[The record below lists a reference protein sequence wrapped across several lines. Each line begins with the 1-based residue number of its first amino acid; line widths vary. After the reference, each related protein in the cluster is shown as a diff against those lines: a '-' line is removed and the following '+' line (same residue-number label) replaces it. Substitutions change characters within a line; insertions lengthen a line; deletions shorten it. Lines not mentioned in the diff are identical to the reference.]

1 MSKLLLGSIALVA
14 LMAGPAM
21 AADMRAPVSKA
32 PPPAPAPVWNWTGF
46 YIGANGG
53 YAWRNRSVSFNPAD
67 SATAGVFNVIDD
79 STVPNAN
86 FDIRGGFGGFQL
98 GYNWQFDPRW
108 VAGLETDLDLGDI
121 KGSGTSSN
129 VISVGPFGSTS
140 AIAAASEK
148 IKWFGTVRGRLGV
161 LVTNEVLLYGTGG
174 FAYGRVEQSATYT
187 INSGAL
193 SVTSPPFSF
202 VCVAGTP
209 CFVGSSSRVQSGW
222 TAGGGAEWAL
232 WYGLT
237 FKAEYLY
244 VNLRDNSFPMSA
256 IATTAGGPTPSSF
269 RVGFSNSDFRSVRVG
284 LNYRFGV
291 GPIVAK
297 Y

>member
-1 MSKLLLGSIALVA
+1 MKKLLLGSIALVA

-21 AADMRAPVSKA
+21 AADLKAPVYKA
-32 PPPAPAPVWNWTGF
+32 PPPAPTVYTWTGF

-67 SATAGVFNVIDD
+67 SATAGVFNVVDD
-79 STVPNAN
+79 STVPNVN
-86 FDIRGGFGGFQL
+86 FDPRGGFGGFQL
-98 GYNWQFDPRW
+98 GYNWQFDPRS
-108 VAGLETDLDLGDI
+108 VAGLETDLDFGDI

-129 VISVGPFGSTS
+129 VIPVGPFGSTS

-148 IKWFGTVRGRLGV
+148 IKWLGTVRGRLGV
-161 LVTNEVLLYGTGG
+161 LLTKEVLLYGTGG

-209 CFVGSSSRVQSGW
+209 CFVGSSSRLQSGW
-222 TAGGGAEWAL
+222 TAGGGGEWAL
-232 WYGLT
+232 RYGPT
-237 FKAEYLY
+237 FKVEYLY

-256 IATTAGGPTPSSF
+256 IATTVGGPTPSSF
-269 RVGFSNSDFRSVRVG
+269 RVGFSNSDFHSVRVG
-284 LNYRFGV
+284 LNCRFGYGTV
-291 GPIVAK
+291 VAN